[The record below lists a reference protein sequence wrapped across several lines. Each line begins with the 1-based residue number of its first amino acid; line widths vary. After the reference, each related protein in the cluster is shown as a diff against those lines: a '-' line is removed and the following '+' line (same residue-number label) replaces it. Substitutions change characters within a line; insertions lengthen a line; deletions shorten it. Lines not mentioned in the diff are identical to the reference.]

1 MKIPFTLAA
10 LVLLCACKKHNSGN
24 GGNAST
30 TPTYYKDIVI
40 NEKLENGDAAPW
52 QYALGYFQLQSDPT
66 TQIMVASRG
75 TQELNDAKG
84 FRIASINKANGVV
97 NWVKSYDLPD
107 QYYIQLVTC
116 AAIDKN
122 DNIWVGGHS
131 YDGTGTA
138 GILFLAELD
147 KSGNMLWSG
156 SLSNFQGWRA
166 YSLAV
171 LSSGDIAF
179 FAKGFAGL
187 AVLRLTTSQQL
198 VWSTIVS
205 YDNGT
210 AIDDDFYGNN
220 NITLSPENHAMVET
234 PDGSIYVA
242 TSSNPASDE
251 QPSADRLYQLNAS
264 GTLQFA
270 KIYTQAFPGTTRPV
284 QLINAGPDNLL
295 MADQF
300 VENGY
305 TTATPFFNLLSLDGT
320 LQVSR
325 GYPLTGSFGGPEINE
340 VNFYQGSIY
349 FSTCGN
355 FALDTYILDLNLNL
369 KSAVETVADTAATT
383 DHGGISLFDST
394 QNALYYVCNFGDV
407 NPNPSNG
414 FEVLQNRANGQSCDT
429 TYSGDAIPLL
439 LNNTSITV
447 TPDTVAMNHVTSGP
461 APVFTSLT
469 WRSYTVTVAA
479 TNTVCGQ

>member
-1 MKIPFTLAA
+1 MKIRLILVA

-40 NEKLENGDAAPW
+40 NETVGSSGAAPW
-52 QYALGYFQLQSDPT
+52 QHAVGYFQLQSDPT

-75 TQELNDAKG
+75 TQELNDANG
-84 FRIASINKANGVV
+84 FRIASINKAKGTI

-116 AAIDKN
+116 AAIDNN

-131 YDGTGTA
+131 FDGTGTA

-156 SLSNFQGWRA
+156 SLSNYQGWRA
-166 YSLAV
+166 YSIAILGN
-171 LSSGDIAF
+171 GDIAY

-187 AVLRLTTSQQL
+187 AVLRLTASQQL
-198 VWSTIVS
+198 VWSTVIS
-205 YDNGT
+205 SEN
-210 AIDDDFYGNN
+210 IDDDFYSNN

-234 PDGSIYVA
+234 ADGSIYVA
-242 TSSNPASDE
+242 TSSNPASYE
-251 QPSADRLYQLNAS
+251 QPSADKLYQLNGS

-284 QLINAGPDNLL
+284 QLINAGPNNLL

-305 TTATPFFNLLSLDGT
+305 ITATPFFNLLGLDGT
-320 LQVSR
+320 LQASR
-325 GYPLTGSFGGPEINE
+325 GYPLTASFNGPSINE

-355 FALDTYILDLNLNL
+355 SAFDTYILDLNLNL
-369 KSAVETVADTAATT
+369 KSAVETVADTLATT
-383 DHGGISLFDST
+383 DRGGISLFDST
-394 QNALYYVCNFGDV
+394 QHALYYVCNFGDV
-407 NPNPSNG
+407 NPSQSNG
-414 FEVLQNRANGQSCDT
+414 FEVLQTRANGQSCDT

-439 LNNTSITV
+439 LNNTSIAV

-469 WRSYTVTVAA
+469 WQSYTVPVAA